1 VYPGGLVL
9 TRSVGN
15 VDASDA
21 IMAVPDTSTTAVPGE
36 GARLVLASNGLW
48 NALGN
53 LAVGVVCKRAASPA
67 ACVDTLME
75 VRSLGGNCNVSQ
87 GQKRGGVCTNVSSR
101 C

>member
-21 IMAVPDTSTTAVPGE
+21 IMAVPDTSTTAVPVE

-75 VRSLGGNCNVSQ
+75 VSYPEAWVE
-87 GQKRGGVCTNVSSR
+87 TAM
-101 C
+101 